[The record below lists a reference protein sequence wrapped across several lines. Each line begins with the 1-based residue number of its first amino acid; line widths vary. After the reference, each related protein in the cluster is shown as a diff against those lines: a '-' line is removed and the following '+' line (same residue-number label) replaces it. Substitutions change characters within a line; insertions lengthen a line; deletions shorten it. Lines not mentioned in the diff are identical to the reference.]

1 MPIVN
6 SMLLR
11 VSLTMLCMLGFLIMT
26 PAMQAQDK
34 PTSPIVTGYGE
45 TTWGQSVADVQEIW
59 PGGETDEPR
68 RLFTTYTVPAPA
80 DEAPIIG
87 RTTQFYNDQLYSVV
101 IFYELPDRPE
111 QGADED
117 GLAVI
122 NELIKKKY
130 HPDREAKGLMQL
142 EHRMRIEALAK
153 PDGTIQVMY
162 ENIKMLEATD
172 KAMREKKER
181 EAAGRRAQE
190 PRTKKLKAMGLEESI

>member
-26 PAMQAQDK
+26 PAMQAQ
-34 PTSPIVTGYGE
+34 TNPIVTGYGE
-45 TTWGQSVADVQEIW
+45 TTWGQSLADVQAIW
-59 PGGETDEPR
+59 PGGETDEQR
-68 RLFTTYTVPAPA
+68 KLFLTYTASAAA

-87 RTTQFYNDQLYSVV
+87 RVAQFYNDQLYSIV

-111 QGADED
+111 EGADED

-122 NELIKKKY
+122 NDLIKKKY
-130 HPDREAKGLMQL
+130 HLDREAKDLMQL
-142 EHRMRIEALAK
+142 KHRMRIEALAK
-153 PDGTIQVMY
+153 PDGTIQVTY

-181 EAAGRRAQE
+181 EDAERRAQE
-190 PRTKKLKAMGLEESI
+190 PRTKKLKALGLEESI